1 MAVIILSVECNKRQ
15 ANICYS
21 HSRNV
26 KNDCSPRIVDSIP
39 RSGKIENY
47 EINMSFF
54 SA

>member
-1 MAVIILSVECNKRQ
+1 MGVIILSVECNKRQ
-15 ANICYS
+15 VDIFYS

-39 RSGKIENY
+39 RSDKIENY
-47 EINMSFF
+47 EIDMSCY